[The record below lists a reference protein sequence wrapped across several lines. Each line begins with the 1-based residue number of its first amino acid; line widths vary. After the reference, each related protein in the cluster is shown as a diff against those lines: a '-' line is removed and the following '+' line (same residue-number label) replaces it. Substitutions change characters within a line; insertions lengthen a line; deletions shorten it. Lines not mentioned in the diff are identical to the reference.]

1 MKLSSY
7 NFNKKVLDV
16 KHITTL
22 QLILPI
28 DDDED
33 VLLNLSD
40 ASPSE
45 SRDPFTGSISI
56 ALAGSVSTS
65 NLLRAS

>member
-1 MKLSSY
+1 
-7 NFNKKVLDV
+7 VLDV